1 MRRVFRVAFWLVA
14 VVALLIAVAALTIW
28 WAMRASLPSL
38 DGEIRLASLSSP
50 VWLTRDADGT
60 VAITAETAQ
69 DAVRALGY
77 VHAQER
83 FFEMDLARRSAA
95 GELSKLLGAAT
106 LSMDMDKRR
115 HRMRARTEAH
125 YANATPEERAW
136 FIAYAD
142 GVNRGL
148 NAFPV
153 RPWQYLLLRT
163 EPDAW
168 RETDSLLVISEMYFM
183 LQGSGFNNRYSEIQL
198 RKMLGDKLFDWL
210 QPLGGDWDAALDGS
224 VVGAK
229 TMPTAE
235 EFDVRKFPPPVA
247 MPMNASLSVDNNSNR
262 AEHDQYPGSNNWAIG
277 GTRTTHGGAMLAN
290 DMHLGLGVPGIWF
303 RAQLAIGKGENMR
316 RIAGVTLPG
325 VPQIVAGS
333 NGDVAWG
340 FTNSYGQW
348 FDWVALAKVSPDGK
362 EATPAAALTTHRETI
377 DVKGGESVALEIREA
392 AFGPVLF
399 EDATHLY
406 ALSWALYREGAVI
419 NAAKPIMFASTI
431 DDAAQLAA
439 LTPSPHQNIMIAD
452 KTGNIV
458 WTILGRIPV
467 RESPQATRGTLS
479 PLATLPTGWLAPD
492 RYPLVKNPPVGQLWT
507 ANNRQ
512 LSGAGGG
519 DIGDGGFDLGAR
531 AGQIRD
537 RLRERATMTEK
548 DLYAI
553 QLDSESRFLKRWAAL
568 AQSVAQTV
576 AQPAPQSLPQSV
588 PQANDK
594 TAAIDSELKNWN
606 GRADIDQTGHR
617 IARAFRERVQKQ
629 LWLAWLNAGD
639 INAGDKIPAA
649 VADLETRYSTQRF
662 DGRFEYPVWQ
672 ALTARPM
679 HLLPPPYS
687 SWDEFLVAQLI
698 WVHDELVRENGSLK
712 AANWGK
718 RNTARIRHPFS
729 RAMPFLASVLDMPAA
744 PQPGDNHMPRVSAP
758 GFGASQRLVVS
769 PGREEQ
775 GILTVAGG
783 QSGHPLSP
791 FYGAG
796 HRDWLEGKPTPLLAG
811 ETQHT
816 LQLRP

>member
-1 MRRVFRVAFWLVA
+1 MRKIFRVAFWLIA
-14 VVALLIAVAALTIW
+14 VVAILIVVAALTTW

-38 DGEIRLASLSSP
+38 DGEIRLASLSSK
-50 VWLTRDADGT
+50 VSLTRDANGT
-60 VAITAETAQ
+60 VAISAETAQ

-95 GELSKLLGAAT
+95 GELSKLFGNAT
-106 LSMDMDKRR
+106 LSMDKEKRR

-125 YANATPEERAW
+125 YANATPEQRAP

-142 GVNRGL
+142 GVNHGL
-148 NAFPV
+148 NAFQV

-163 EPDAW
+163 EPEAW
-168 RETDSLLVISEMYFM
+168 REIDSLLVISEMYFM
-183 LQGSGFNNRYSEIQL
+183 LQGNGFNNRYSEIQL

-224 VVGAK
+224 VIGAQA
-229 TMPTAE
+229 MPTAE
-235 EFDVRKFPPPVA
+235 EFNVRKFPPPVVK
-247 MPMNASLSVDNNSNR
+247 NASPSVGDNGSR
-262 AEHDQYPGSNNWAIG
+262 TERDQYLGSNNWAIG
-277 GTRTTHGGAMLAN
+277 GARTTHGGAMLAN

-303 RAQLAIGKGENMR
+303 RAQLTIGKGENMR
-316 RIAGVTLPG
+316 RIVGVTLPG
-325 VPQIVAGS
+325 VPQMVAGS

-340 FTNSYGQW
+340 FTTSYGQW
-348 FDWVALAKVSPDGK
+348 FDWVALPKVPKDQSVD
-362 EATPAAALTTHRETI
+362 TPAAALTTHRETI
-377 DVKGGESVALEIREA
+377 DVKGGGSVALEIREA

-419 NAAKPIMFASTI
+419 SATKPIMLASTI
-431 DDAAQLAA
+431 DEAAQFAA

-452 KTGNIV
+452 KTGSIV
-458 WTILGRIPV
+458 WTIMGRIPA
-467 RESPQATRGTLS
+467 RESTKATRGTLT
-479 PLATLPTGWLAPD
+479 PLAALPTGWLAPD
-492 RYPLVKNPPVGQLWT
+492 RYPSVKNPADGQLWT
-507 ANNRQ
+507 ANSRQ
-512 LSGAGGG
+512 MSGAGGG
-519 DIGDGGFDLGAR
+519 IIGEGGFDLGAR

-537 RLRERATMTEK
+537 RLRERPTMTEK

-553 QLDSESRFLKRWAAL
+553 QLDSESRFLKRWATL
-568 AQSVAQTV
+568 AQSVAQST
-576 AQPAPQSLPQSV
+576 PTT
-588 PQANDK
+588 NDK
-594 TAAIDSELKNWN
+594 TAAIDAELKNWN

-617 IARAFRERVQKQ
+617 IVRVFRERVQKQ

-639 INAGDKIPAA
+639 KMPAR

-679 HLLPPPYS
+679 HLLPPPHA
-687 SWDEFLVAQLI
+687 SWDEFLGAQLN
-698 WVHDELVRENGSLK
+698 WAHDELVRENGTLK
-712 AANWGK
+712 AATWGK
-718 RNTARIRHPFS
+718 RNTARIFHPFS

-744 PQPGDNHMPRVSAP
+744 PQPGDNHMPRVAAP
-758 GFGASQRLVVS
+758 TFGASQRLVVS
-769 PGREEQ
+769 PGREAQ

-811 ETQHT
+811 ETRHT
-816 LQLRP
+816 LRLRP